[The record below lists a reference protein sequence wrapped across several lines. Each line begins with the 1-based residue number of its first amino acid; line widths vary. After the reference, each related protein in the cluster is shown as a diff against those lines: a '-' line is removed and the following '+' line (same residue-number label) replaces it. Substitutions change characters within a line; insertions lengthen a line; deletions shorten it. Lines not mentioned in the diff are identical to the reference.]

1 MELLENLDSNLA
13 LIVKLAKFILEFIS
27 VLCVILG
34 LVKTLQQA
42 LRFRHSPTS
51 LLGNVRLCFATWLA
65 LALEFQLGADILA
78 TTISPS
84 FDTLGKLGL
93 LAVIRIVLN
102 YFLGKEIKEEMEIQ
116 KMID

>member
-1 MELLENLDSNLA
+1 
-13 LIVKLAKFILEFIS
+13 
-27 VLCVILG
+27 
-34 LVKTLQQA
+34 
-42 LRFRHSPTS
+42 
-51 LLGNVRLCFATWLA
+51 
-65 LALEFQLGADILA
+65 LGADILA

-102 YFLGKEIKEEMEIQ
+102 YFLGKEIKEEREIQ

>member
-1 MELLENLDSNLA
+1 MELLEILDLNLA
-13 LIVKLAKFILEFIS
+13 LIVKFAKFFLEFIS
-27 VLCVILG
+27 VLCVVIG

-42 LRFRHSPTS
+42 YRFRHVPTS
-51 LLGNVRLCFATWLA
+51 LLANVRLCFATWLA
-65 LALEFQLGADILA
+65 LALEFQLGADVLA

-102 YFLGKEIKEEMEIQ
+102 YFLGKEIKEEREL
-116 KMID
+116 